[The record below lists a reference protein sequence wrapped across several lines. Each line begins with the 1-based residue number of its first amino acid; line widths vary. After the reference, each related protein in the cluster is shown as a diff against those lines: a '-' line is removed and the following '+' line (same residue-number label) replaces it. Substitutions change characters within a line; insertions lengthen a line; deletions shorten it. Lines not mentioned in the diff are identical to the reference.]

1 MASPHGSFSSNPF
14 ADGSEPAPPPSS
26 TLVLLNIRNHVPVTL
41 SAEDGN
47 FRQWRSFFELTIKK
61 FGLLNHIDG
70 TVDAAAMLDDAE
82 WLQIDSSIV
91 SWLYST
97 VSKEIWND
105 VNRPGATAY
114 SAWKAITGQ
123 FLDNSLQRAVF
134 AQQEFHSLFQGD
146 MTIGE
151 YCGHL
156 KRLADTLYDCGAA
169 VSDPAL
175 VINTLRGLNNKFS
188 QAIAVLS
195 NMSPPPTF
203 LYTKSYLL
211 QEEHRIKHS
220 LKMEAQTALLAAH
233 DITKSP
239 SAPSPPAPSNASAGG
254 ERGSGDRGD
263 RRKKRKAADNRPRN
277 PSSGGPSATPPQW
290 ASSP

>member
-1 MASPHGSFSSNPF
+1 
-14 ADGSEPAPPPSS
+14 
-26 TLVLLNIRNHVPVTL
+26 VLLNIRSHVPVTL

-47 FRQWRSFFELTIKK
+47 FWQWRSFFELTIKK

-70 TVDAAAMLDDAE
+70 TIDAAAMLDDAE
-82 WLQIDSSIV
+82 WLQIDSCIV

-97 VSKEIWND
+97 ISKEIWND
-105 VNRPGATAY
+105 VNRPGATAF
-114 SAWKAITGQ
+114 SAWTAITGQ
-123 FLDNSLQRAVF
+123 FLDNSLQHAVF

-151 YCGHL
+151 YCGRL

-195 NMSPPPTF
+195 TMSPPPTF

-239 SAPSPPAPSNASAGG
+239 PAPSPPAPSNTSAGG
-254 ERGSGDRGD
+254 DRGGGDRGD

-277 PSSGGPSATPPQW
+277 SSSGGTSATPPQW
-290 ASSP
+290 ASESP